1 MILATRGYQKGM
13 FLKLFKD
20 ASQTVYVL
28 RMNLTFTMKH
38 CNSDYHAD
46 DATVHT
52 LGNTQNV
59 TEFKLQQDGNNTKL
73 WCKQIK
79 MGKKYDKTTCM
90 IVGTEQKYP
99 TFKHLH

>member
-1 MILATRGYQKGM
+1 M
-13 FLKLFKD
+13 FLNDLHL
-20 ASQTVYVL
+20 Y
-28 RMNLTFTMKH
+28 MKH
-38 CNSDYHAD
+38 CNSDYDAD

-90 IVGTEQKYP
+90 IVGTQHGTKISYV
-99 TFKHLH
+99 